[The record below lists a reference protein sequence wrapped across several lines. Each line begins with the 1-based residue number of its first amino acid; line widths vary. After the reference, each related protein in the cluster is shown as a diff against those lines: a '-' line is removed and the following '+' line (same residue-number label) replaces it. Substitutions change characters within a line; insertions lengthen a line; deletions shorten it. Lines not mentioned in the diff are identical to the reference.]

1 MLTGPEGGAARAL
14 GYRAPPGILVDTR
27 QTWGLQGSY
36 GQPAPYYPPPH
47 GRRGCVVLPCV
58 LAHLLL
64 GPEPL
69 SASMTCRSGE
79 QVANASVR
87 RAQAEKQ
94 KEFAASYTGRA
105 VDRCSSREPAERTVG
120 AACRPGEGWCVQ
132 P

>member
-1 MLTGPEGGAARAL
+1 M
-14 GYRAPPGILVDTR
+14 
-27 QTWGLQGSY
+27 WS
-36 GQPAPYYPPPH
+36 
-47 GRRGCVVLPCV
+47 RRGCIVLSCV

>member
-79 QVANASVR
+79 QVANASVCGRKR
-87 RAQAEKQ
+87 RRNSQLA
-94 KEFAASYTGRA
+94 TGRA
-105 VDRCSSREPAERTVG
+105 VDRCSSREPAERKVG
-120 AACRPGEGWCVQ
+120 AACRPGEVWCVQ